1 MFVVVAEAS
10 VIDTLYTRSV
20 FELNCNHRQGF
31 LPVHVYLVLVFSFT
45 FLRYFRYVMWPD
57 QRRIHISVTSFLFH
71 LHAGE
76 AGEVMC
82 KDFFKVRALLSAGL
96 LIWQSRVRDPPEA
109 VIFLIVSRVPLHTAL
124 HYHPLI
130 GLI

>member
-1 MFVVVAEAS
+1 MFVVAEAS

-57 QRRIHISVTSFLFH
+57 RRRIHISATSFLFH
-71 LHAGE
+71 LLLE
-76 AGEVMC
+76 KPEKYMY

-96 LIWQSRVRDPPEA
+96 LIWQSWVRVSPEA
-109 VIFLIVSRVPLHTAL
+109 VIFLIVSRVPLRTAL
-124 HYHPLI
+124 HFHPLI
-130 GLI
+130 VLI